1 MGLRSNTRL
10 HRRKHALYTVG
21 AIFIKS
27 ISKEKT
33 RMTTTDINQRDWVSL
48 EHKYYQ
54 GTFKRQ
60 PVTFVRGKGTRVW
73 DSDGK
78 SYLDLVAGIAVNV
91 LGHCHSAIVEA
102 VQQQATQLVH
112 VSNLYYNTRQ
122 IELAEQLGKLSNG
135 MRSFFSNSGAE
146 AVEGAIKLARKYGR
160 IHKEG
165 AYEIISMERSFH
177 GRTLATTAATG
188 QAFYQAT
195 WVPLPDG
202 FKQVPYNDLQALK
215 EATSEKTV
223 GILIEAVQSE
233 GGIWPGSKEFIKGV
247 RKLCDER
254 NLVMICDEVQA
265 GMGRTGKFFSWEH
278 YGIVP
283 DIVTM
288 AKGLAG
294 GIPIGA
300 MLTGPRS
307 DVFTAG
313 DHGTTFGGNPVA
325 SAASLATI
333 KTILDENLM
342 DNAANMGN
350 YWRGKLEHFCAKYHF
365 IDNPRGIGL
374 MQAVNVQHDLAPTIV
389 QQALEHGLLLNALG
403 PDTLRIVPPLVV
415 TREDVDEAAD
425 LLDKALSD
433 VAEMP
438 VANG

>member
-1 MGLRSNTRL
+1 
-10 HRRKHALYTVG
+10 
-21 AIFIKS
+21 
-27 ISKEKT
+27 
-33 RMTTTDINQRDWVSL
+33 MTTTDINKRDWVSL
-48 EHKYYQ
+48 EHQYYQ
-54 GTFKRQ
+54 STFKRQ

-73 DSDGK
+73 DNDGK

-91 LGHCHSAIVEA
+91 LGHCHPAIVEA

-122 IELAEQLGKLSNG
+122 IELAEQLGQLSNG

-146 AVEGAIKLARKYGR
+146 ANEGAIKLARKYGR

-165 AYEIISMERSFH
+165 AYEIISMDRSFH

-195 WVPLPDG
+195 WVPIPDG

-215 EATSEKTV
+215 DATSEKTV
-223 GILIEAVQSE
+223 GILLEAVQGE
-233 GGIWPGSKEFIKGV
+233 GGIWPGNKEFIQGV
-247 RKLCDER
+247 RKWCDER

-294 GIPIGA
+294 GVPIGA
-300 MLTGPRS
+300 MLTGSRS
-307 DVFTAG
+307 DLFVAG
-313 DHGTTFGGNPVA
+313 DHGTTFGGNPIA
-325 SAASLATI
+325 CAAGIATI
-333 KTILDENLM
+333 KTIHDENLL
-342 DNAANMGN
+342 DNASRMGD
-350 YWRGKLEHFCAKYHF
+350 YCHSMFAEFCKKYDF
-365 IDNPRGIGL
+365 IDSPRGIGL
-374 MQAVNVQHDLAPTIV
+374 MRAVNVKHDLAPTIV

-403 PDTLRIVPPLVV
+403 TNTLRMVPPLNI
-415 TREDVDEAAD
+415 TKDEVDEATE
-425 LLDKALSD
+425 LLDRALSD
-433 VAEMP
+433 VAQMP
-438 VANG
+438 ISKA

>member
-1 MGLRSNTRL
+1 M
-10 HRRKHALYTVG
+10 
-21 AIFIKS
+21 
-27 ISKEKT
+27 
-33 RMTTTDINQRDWVSL
+33 
-48 EHKYYQ
+48 
-54 GTFKRQ
+54 
-60 PVTFVRGKGTRVW
+60 
-73 DSDGK
+73 
-78 SYLDLVAGIAVNV
+78 NV
-91 LGHCHSAIVEA
+91 LGHCHPAIVEA
-102 VQQQATQLVH
+102 VQQQVTQLVH

-160 IHKEG
+160 VHKEG

-195 WVPLPDG
+195 WVPIPDG

-215 EATSEKTV
+215 DATSEKTV
-223 GILIEAVQSE
+223 GILLEAVQGE
-233 GGIWPGSKEFIKGV
+233 GGIWPGSKEFIRGV

-294 GIPIGA
+294 GVPIGA

-307 DVFTAG
+307 DLFVAG
-313 DHGTTFGGNPVA
+313 DHGTTFGGNPIA
-325 SAASLATI
+325 CAAGIATI
-333 KTILDENLM
+333 KTILDENLL
-342 DNAANMGN
+342 DNAATMGEYCHSKFAEFCEKYN
-350 YWRGKLEHFCAKYHF
+350 Y
-365 IDNPRGIGL
+365 IDSPRGIGL
-374 MQAVNVQHDLAPTIV
+374 MQAVNVKHDLAPTIV

-403 PDTLRIVPPLVV
+403 TNTLRMVPPLNI
-415 TREDVDEAAD
+415 TKQEVDAAAE

-433 VAEMP
+433 VAQMP
-438 VANG
+438 ISKA

>member
-1 MGLRSNTRL
+1 
-10 HRRKHALYTVG
+10 
-21 AIFIKS
+21 
-27 ISKEKT
+27 
-33 RMTTTDINQRDWVSL
+33 MTTTDSTTKLAKRDWVAL

-60 PVTFVRGKGTRVW
+60 PVTFVRGEGTRVW
-73 DSDGK
+73 DTDGK
-78 SYLDLVAGIAVNV
+78 VYLDFVAGIAVNV
-91 LGHCHSAIVEA
+91 LGHCHPAIVKA
-102 VQQQATQLVH
+102 VQEQVTQLVH

-122 IELAEQLGKLSNG
+122 IELAEQLGLLSNG

-146 AVEGAIKLARKYGR
+146 ANEGAIKLARKYGR
-160 IHKEG
+160 VHRDG

-188 QAFYQAT
+188 QAYYQAT

-202 FKQVPYNDLQALK
+202 FKQVPYNDLEALK
-215 EATSEKTV
+215 EATSAKTV
-223 GILIEAVQSE
+223 GVLLEAIQGE
-233 GGIWPGSKEFIKGV
+233 GGIWPGTQEFVQGV
-247 RKLCDER
+247 RQWCDEQ

-278 YGIVP
+278 YGIEP

-307 DVFTAG
+307 DVFVAG

-325 SAASLATI
+325 SAAGLATI
-333 KTILDENLM
+333 KTILDDNLM
-342 DNAANMGN
+342 ENATHTGN
-350 YWRGKLEHFCAKYHF
+350 YWHSKLEDFCAKYHF
-365 IDNPRGIGL
+365 IDSPRGMGL
-374 MQAVNVQHDLAPTIV
+374 MQAVNVKHDLAPTIV

-403 PDTLRIVPPLVV
+403 PDTLRIVPPLIV

-433 VAEMP
+433 VAQMP

>member
-1 MGLRSNTRL
+1 
-10 HRRKHALYTVG
+10 V
-21 AIFIKS
+21 IF
-27 ISKEKT
+27 SKEKIS
-33 RMTTTDINQRDWVSL
+33 MTTTDSTTELNKRDWVAL

-60 PVTFVRGKGTRVW
+60 PVTFVHGEGTRVW
-73 DSDGK
+73 DTDGK
-78 SYLDLVAGIAVNV
+78 VYLDFVAGIAVNV
-91 LGHCHSAIVEA
+91 LGHCHPAIVKA
-102 VQQQATQLVH
+102 VQEQVTQLVH

-122 IELAEQLGKLSNG
+122 IELAEQLGLLSNG

-146 AVEGAIKLARKYGR
+146 ANEGAIKLARKYGR
-160 IHKEG
+160 VHRDG
-165 AYEIISMERSFH
+165 AYEIISMENSFH

-188 QAFYQAT
+188 QAYYQAT

-202 FKQVPYNDLQALK
+202 FKQVPYNDLEALK
-215 EATSEKTV
+215 KATSKKTIGV
-223 GILIEAVQSE
+223 LLEAIQGE
-233 GGIWPGSKEFIKGV
+233 GGIWPGTQEFVQGV
-247 RKLCDER
+247 RQWCDEQ

-325 SAASLATI
+325 SAAGLATI

-342 DNAANMGN
+342 ENAANMGN

-365 IDNPRGIGL
+365 IDSPRGIGL
-374 MQAVNVQHDLAPTIV
+374 MQAVNVQHDLAPAIV

-403 PDTLRIVPPLVV
+403 PSTLRIVPPLVV

-433 VAEMP
+433 VAQMP